1 MALLDHGHEQ
11 EDLPEMNLAQQK
23 AARRDSWLRVI
34 VPVVIFIAAIAG
46 WEYWVRAN
54 NIPHYLIPAPSLI
67 WETLLR
73 DWTNLLPSLLF
84 TLKLTFAA
92 LGVAILGGV
101 LLAVVFALSR
111 WIELA
116 FFPFAVVLQVT
127 PIIAIAPLIIIY
139 VDSTFAA
146 LLICAWIV
154 AFFPIL
160 SNTVVGL
167 RSADHNLKDLF
178 QLYKAT
184 PLQRLRLLL
193 VPSSLP
199 YFLAGLKIAGGLALV
214 GAVVAEFVAGSAG
227 KDTGLASRVLEAS
240 FRNEVP
246 RMFAALVMISLTG
259 ILIFFGFNLLSKLL
273 LGRWH
278 DSELS
283 RDR

>member
-1 MALLDHGHEQ
+1 MALPDHGHEQ
-11 EDLPEMNLAQQK
+11 EDLPEMNLAQQQ
-23 AARRDSWLRVI
+23 AGRRDAWLRVI
-34 VPVVIFIAAIAG
+34 VPVVIFIGAIAG

-73 DWTNLLPSLLF
+73 DWSNLLPSLLF

>member
-1 MALLDHGHEQ
+1 MALLDHGHKQ
-11 EDLPEMNLAQQK
+11 ENLPEMNLAQQQ
-23 AARRDSWLRVI
+23 AARRDSWLRII

-127 PIIAIAPLIIIY
+127 PIIAIAPLIMIY

>member
-11 EDLPEMNLAQQK
+11 EDLPEMNQAQQQ
-23 AARRDSWLRVI
+23 AARRDAWLRVI
-34 VPVVIFIAAIAG
+34 VPVVIFVGAIAG

-73 DWTNLLPSLLF
+73 DWSNLLPSLLF

-246 RMFAALVMISLTG
+246 RMFAALVMISMTG

>member
-11 EDLPEMNLAQQK
+11 EDLPEMNQAQQQ
-23 AARRDSWLRVI
+23 ATRRDAWLRVI
-34 VPVVIFIAAIAG
+34 VPVVIFVGAIAG

-73 DWTNLLPSLLF
+73 DWSNLLPSLLF

-246 RMFAALVMISLTG
+246 RMFAALVMISMTG

>member
-11 EDLPEMNLAQQK
+11 EDLPEMNQAQQQ
-23 AARRDSWLRVI
+23 AARRDAWLRVI
-34 VPVVIFIAAIAG
+34 VPVVIFVGAIAG

-73 DWTNLLPSLLF
+73 DWSNLMPSLLF

-246 RMFAALVMISLTG
+246 RMFAALVMISMTG

>member
-1 MALLDHGHEQ
+1 MDIVHEQ
-11 EDLPEMNLAQQK
+11 QALPEMNLEQRTR
-23 AARRDSWLRVI
+23 ARRNAWLQI
-34 VPVVIFIAAIAG
+34 VVPMVIFALAIAG
-46 WEYWVRAN
+46 WEWWVKAN
-54 NIPHYLIPAPSLI
+54 NIPHYLIPSPSRI
-67 WETLLR
+67 YETLLK
-73 DWTNLLPSLLF
+73 DWANLLPSLLF

-101 LLAVVFALSR
+101 LLAVMFALSR
-111 WIELA
+111 WVELA

-127 PIIAIAPLIIIY
+127 PIIAIAPLILIY
-139 VDSTFAA
+139 VDDTFAA

-178 QLYKAT
+178 QLYKAS

-193 VPSSLP
+193 VPSALP

-240 FRNEVP
+240 FRNEIP
-246 RMFAALVMISLTG
+246 RMFAALVLISLTG
-259 ILIFFGFNLLSKLL
+259 ILIFLGFNALSKAL

-278 DSELS
+278 DSELN
-283 RDR
+283 REQ

>member
-11 EDLPEMNLAQQK
+11 EDLPEMNQAQQQ
-23 AARRDSWLRVI
+23 ATRRDAWLRVI
-34 VPVVIFIAAIAG
+34 VPVVIFVGAIAG

-73 DWTNLLPSLLF
+73 DWSNLLPSLLF

-227 KDTGLASRVLEAS
+227 KDTGLASRVLEAG

-246 RMFAALVMISLTG
+246 RMFAALVMISMTG